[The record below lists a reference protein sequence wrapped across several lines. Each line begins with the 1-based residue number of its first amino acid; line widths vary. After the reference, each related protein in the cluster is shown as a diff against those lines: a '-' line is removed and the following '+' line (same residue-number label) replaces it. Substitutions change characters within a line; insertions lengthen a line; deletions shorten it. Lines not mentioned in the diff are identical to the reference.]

1 MWHGILTYISYLI
14 YDMKNAIRLLLFSMV
29 FFLTGCDLIGGIF
42 EAGFYVGII
51 VVVAV
56 IALIMYIIYRVFK
69 R

>member
-1 MWHGILTYISYLI
+1 
-14 YDMKNAIRLLLFSMV
+14 MKNAIRLLLFLMV